1 MRPYPVCQPGGA
13 RRGALSPRR
22 WDVFFDC
29 MTKVLTRGDLAR
41 SPQFFALL
49 DEDHTGSISKENLKS
64 ATRRGPEPHAF
75 VDGLEKWSEGN
86 S

>member
-49 DEDHTGSISKENLKS
+49 DED
-64 ATRRGPEPHAF
+64 
-75 VDGLEKWSEGN
+75 GN
-86 S
+86 STFDDADVYFPNI